1 MSSIEKLSA
10 VPVQEVNRMAYK
22 DMSRSLYLSATICL
36 YALIVI
42 GAIAVDNIS
51 VVFDFA
57 GAGAVSAIA
66 FFFPAYFYPRAVTK
80 FKVPLTK

>member
-1 MSSIEKLSA
+1 MMFSTEKLSDI
-10 VPVQEVNRMAYK
+10 PVQEVNRMAYK
-22 DMSRSLYLSATICL
+22 DMSRSLYLSVTICF
-36 YALIVI
+36 YALIVV

-66 FFFPAYFYPRAVTK
+66 FFFPAYFYPKAV
-80 FKVPLTK
+80 